1 MPQSQTF
8 RKSKRSNFS
17 KKIYSRRQPLF
28 FYSEQNK
35 DEKNP
40 KKWQKQQE
48 SSFFTTK
55 ENGKWEQWRQIFIL
69 DKVKGVFSQVCTY
82 ACNYIICI
90 CSQFYNIISQ
100 ICKCILFEQFYYILY
115 NPNLLQYFDTKVFLT
130 YSLHEKFYAIYY
142 I

>member
-1 MPQSQTF
+1 MPWSQTF
-8 RKSKRSNFS
+8 RKSKTSNFS
-17 KKIYSRRQPLF
+17 KKIYRRRQPLF
-28 FYSEQNK
+28 FILNRTK
-35 DEKNP
+35 MKKKT

-69 DKVKGVFSQVCTY
+69 DKVKGVFSQVCAF

-115 NPNLLQYFDTKVFLT
+115 NPNLLYFDTKIFLT
-130 YSLHEKFYAIYY
+130 YSLDQKYYAIYY

>member
-1 MPQSQTF
+1 MPWSQTF
-8 RKSKRSNFS
+8 RKSKTSNFS
-17 KKIYSRRQPLF
+17 KKIYRRRQPLF
-28 FYSEQNK
+28 FILNRTK
-35 DEKNP
+35 MKKKT

-69 DKVKGVFSQVCTY
+69 DKVKGVFSQVCAF

-115 NPNLLQYFDTKVFLT
+115 NPNLLYFDSKIFLT
-130 YSLHEKFYAIYY
+130 YSLDQKYYAIYY